1 MSNLNNI
8 LSKIEKANKIE
19 EIKLA
24 SQKIELALIDDLKK
38 IMNRAL
44 GRKTEFQKFSQNIQQ
59 QLDNLKASSNMWNK
73 DLLEG
78 QTLVSN
84 LVIKA
89 KEIGVAIPSE
99 VLAYEKI
106 IKDGVAET
114 KNYSNIIAKIKS
126 ELPKG

>member
-1 MSNLNNI
+1 MINNI
-8 LSKIEKANKIE
+8 LKKIEKANEVQNVELEKHE
-19 EIKLA
+19 V
-24 SQKIELALIDDLKK
+24 ELALIDELKK

-44 GRKTEFQKFSQNIQQ
+44 SRKAEFQKFSQNIQQ
-59 QLDNLKASSNMWNK
+59 QLDNLKAASNMWNR
-73 DLLEG
+73 DLSEG
-78 QTLVSN
+78 QTLVSD
-84 LVIKA
+84 LVMKA
-89 KEIGVAIPSE
+89 KEIGVSIPSE

>member
-1 MSNLNNI
+1 MNTRKTI
-8 LSKIEKANKIE
+8 YD
-19 EIKLA
+19 KLFRNDETQLA
-24 SQKIELALIDDLKK
+24 KHEVELALIDELKK

-44 GRKTEFQKFSQNIQQ
+44 SRKAEFQKFSQNIQQ
-59 QLDNLKASSNMWNK
+59 QLDNLKAASNMWNR
-73 DLLEG
+73 DLSEG
-78 QTLVSN
+78 QTLVSD
-84 LVIKA
+84 LVMKA
-89 KEIGVAIPSE
+89 KEIGVSIPSE

>member
-1 MSNLNNI
+1 MINNI
-8 LSKIEKANKIE
+8 LKKIEKANE
-19 EIKLA
+19 V
-24 SQKIELALIDDLKK
+24 QKVELEKHEVELALIDELKK

-44 GRKTEFQKFSQNIQQ
+44 SRKAEFQKFSQNIQQ
-59 QLDNLKASSNMWNK
+59 QLDNLKAASNMWNR
-73 DLLEG
+73 DLSEG
-78 QTLVSN
+78 QTLVSD
-84 LVIKA
+84 LVMKA
-89 KEIGVAIPSE
+89 KEIGVSIPSE